1 MELKGATINS
11 IYKIIVFQDGADN
24 SLTGAGVVFVASREK
39 DCHISWGTNS
49 ISRYHLTSIGKS
61 IVEIRRYYI
70 HNGISYTGK
79 TAFYIESG
87 PRLWTLW
94 QKSTDVFVEITFK
107 ASHFGEPK
115 FENFTQIYFF
125 TQNWSGAKSTKNKT
139 FMLWYFNDIKSIW
152 AQWHHLA
159 L

>member
-61 IVEIRRYYI
+61 IVEKRRY
-70 HNGISYTGK
+70 HDRLISTMGFPILVIQHFILNQGPDCELSDRSPLMYLLELPSKPPTLGSLNLKISHRSIFLLKIGVAPNPPK
-79 TAFYIESG
+79 T
-87 PRLWTLW
+87 
-94 QKSTDVFVEITFK
+94 K
-107 ASHFGEPK
+107 
-115 FENFTQIYFF
+115 
-125 TQNWSGAKSTKNKT
+125 
-139 FMLWYFNDIKSIW
+139 
-152 AQWHHLA
+152 HLCYGT
-159 L
+159 